1 MKFSHPHKYL
11 LHYLK
16 SLKDWMSAEVWAK
29 YPVARVSWSLLQVS
43 TGPNSNLTPL
53 LRTPTTTPGC
63 LSPSRV

>member
-43 TGPNSNLTPL
+43 TGPNSNLTP
-53 LRTPTTTPGC
+53 P
-63 LSPSRV
+63 